1 MADESTP
8 QQIQDLADALE
19 RYKKSQQ
26 TLEDAQKEY
35 GKTLGR
41 SAVQLTKSLYDGSKG
56 VTQFS
61 DALES
66 VAAATAAFTA
76 ALAVF
81 KPALLVVAKVAAG
94 FAVFTKAI
102 GAAAKQ
108 GDALFKTYQD
118 LGRVGSTAADGI
130 SGVFDNMQKFGYGIE
145 ELDKMVALVAE
156 NSKTLA
162 TFSLTAADGARAF
175 ADGMA
180 QIQRDQQL
188 RTLGKTTEDIN
199 AAGAAFIRQQTM
211 MGRRQFDVQ
220 GQLGDRTRAYIL
232 ELDRL
237 QRLTGRSADE
247 LQKQQEELL
256 ARDEYAFYMRS
267 LEQQG
272 EAGRAQAQKMREVT
286 AFFPEYSDLIAQ
298 AIGGNLEAAQQ
309 LNFIAPSLIKNLR
322 DPLMSTNQ
330 VIMQFEKEGVRA
342 AERFGPLAGLYSGAT
357 RDVIGPLN
365 QLYTAT
371 SRAADITERTTA
383 AERQRLI
390 SDPATKNLA
399 LASIANM
406 NSRDALQSMV
416 KLGVAPAT
424 AALVKLAGAAETL
437 TTGGATAMNA
447 PGMGGQRGAF
457 SYDRARA
464 AAGRTNQQLLDIIGR
479 GESGGNY
486 NALVYGKGGARVPT
500 SANLTGM
507 TIAQV
512 QEYQK
517 GMIERGHAST
527 AVGKYQMIAS
537 TLAEQVKKLGLDP
550 NVTLFDEKTQ
560 DRLAQQLIN
569 QAGVGRVD
577 TATAMRNLAGTWASL
592 PMDMSGRGRYD
603 GFNANRVSIDPKE
616 LVTAINTSGPVGSYR
631 RSLSSTTVD
640 SSANASAN
648 TQTSQQ
654 TTMNSQL
661 GEFFGQMLDKL
672 DNLNRV
678 QREQRDLQQKQL
690 QVSS

>member
-1 MADESTP
+1 MADELTP
-8 QQIQDLADALE
+8 EQIAEIFEQY
-19 RYKKSQQ
+19 RKSQV
-26 TLEDAQKEY
+26 DF
-35 GKTLGR
+35 GKALGR
-41 SAVQLTKSLYDGSKG
+41 SATQLTKSLYDGSKG
-56 VTQFS
+56 VSQFS
-61 DALES
+61 STINSITTALS
-66 VAAATAAFTA
+66 GLAAVAAFIN
-76 ALAVF
+76 
-81 KPALLVVAKVAAG
+81 PALRTFAKLAG
-94 FAVFTKAI
+94 GLALFAKGI
-102 GAAAKQ
+102 DLAAKQ

-118 LGRVGSTAADGI
+118 LGRVGGTAADGI

-162 TFSLTAADGARAF
+162 AFSNTAAGGAKAF

-188 RTLGKTTEDIN
+188 RVLGKTTEDIN
-199 AAGAAFIRQQTM
+199 AAGASFIRQQTM
-211 MGRRQFDVQ
+211 MGRRQVDVQ
-220 GQLGDRTRAYIL
+220 DQLGARTRAYVL

-247 LQKQQEELL
+247 LQKQQEEML

-272 EAGRAQAQKMREVT
+272 AAGMAQAQKIREVSGVLST
-286 AFFPEYSDLIAQ
+286 YSDLIAQ
-298 AIGGNLEAAQQ
+298 AIGGNLEAAGI

-322 DPLMSTNQ
+322 DPLKSTNETL
-330 VIMQFEKEGVRA
+330 MEFNKEGNRA

-357 RDVIGPLN
+357 RDVIGGLN
-365 QLYTAT
+365 NLYTNLSMT
-371 SRAADITERTTA
+371 ADITEKTTE

-390 SDPATKNLA
+390 SDPATKTLA
-399 LASIANM
+399 QASIANM

-416 KLGVAPAT
+416 KFGVAPAT
-424 AALVKLAGAAETL
+424 AALAKLAGAAETL
-437 TTGGATAMNA
+437 STTGATAIGA

-464 AAGRTNQQLLDIIGR
+464 AVGKSNQTLLDIIGR

-486 NALVYGKGGARVPT
+486 NALVYGKGGAQVPT

-517 GMIERGHAST
+517 GMIARGHAST

-550 NVTLFDEKTQ
+550 NTTMFDEKTQ

-569 QAGVGRVD
+569 QAGVGRLD
-577 TATAMRNLAGTWASL
+577 TATVMRNLAGTWASL
-592 PMDMSGRGRYD
+592 PADMSGRGRYD
-603 GFNANRVSIDPKE
+603 GFNANRATIDPKE
-616 LVTAINTSGPVGSYR
+616 LTAALTNSGSVQTAQTQNMTTQ
-631 RSLSSTTVD
+631 LSD
-640 SSANASAN
+640 
-648 TQTSQQ
+648 
-654 TTMNSQL
+654 
-661 GEFFGQMLDKL
+661 FFGQMLDKL

-678 QREQRDLQQKQL
+678 QRDQRDLQQKQL